1 MKLSRREFLRAVTL
15 AAGTIGLEASG
26 ILEISKALGGTGDPP
41 VIWLQG
47 QSCGGCSVSL
57 LNSIEYGTID
67 TVLMDKISMDYHNL
81 IMASAGDFAVSATEI
96 IRPSIGEISEMSGEW
111 LETGP
116 ELDYDLN
123 NDSVVNLQDFAILA
137 KRKYILIV
145 EGAIPVGSD
154 GAFCHFS
161 GQMDMVGA
169 LNLFSE
175 HASHVI
181 AVGTCAAFG
190 GIPAASPGPTGALS
204 VTDALE
210 FLGKSKSV
218 INIPGCPIH
227 PDWVIGTILHL
238 VTQGQPPLLD
248 RLNRPM
254 QFFPG
259 TPLHYNG
266 CPRSGDGNP
275 LAQKPGDPGCL
286 YNIGCKG
293 YDTHAD
299 CNSRKWNSPTAG
311 VEGVNWCIGAGAP
324 CIGCTEP
331 GFPDGMTPFH
341 RL

>member
-1 MKLSRREFLRAVTL
+1 MNLSRREFLRAVTL

-47 QSCGGCSVSL
+47 QSCSGCSVSL

-67 TVLMDKISMDYHNL
+67 TVLMDKISLDYHNL

-96 IRPSIGEISEMSGEW
+96 IRPSIREISEISGEW

-116 ELDYDLN
+116 ELGYDLN

-137 KRKYILIV
+137 NRQYILVV

-181 AVGTCAAFG
+181 AVGTCASFG

-248 RLNRPM
+248 ELNRPM
-254 QFFPG
+254 QFFP
-259 TPLHYNG
+259 PYSIHQV
-266 CPRSGDGNP
+266 CPRVTMTNP
-275 LAQKPGDPGCL
+275 YAQQPGDPGCL
-286 YNIGCKG
+286 LNIGCKG
-293 YDTHAD
+293 PQAHAD
-299 CNSRKWNSPTAG
+299 CSERKWNSPDAG
-311 VEGVNWCIGAGAP
+311 QPGVNWCIGAGAP
-324 CIGCTEP
+324 CIGCTEQ